1 MLSININ
8 QDLGTMIFDSA
19 FPRNDYETKE
29 QKKNAEGV
37 PMWSV
42 RLILRQAD
50 SRRSEN
56 LTVNIPS
63 PEDPSRAFGVFA
75 PVALKG
81 LRVMTGDNDG
91 RTWISFAAD
100 KIVPAEAKPAVPA
113 SKQ

>member
-1 MLSININ
+1 MLSIKID

-19 FPRNDYETKE
+19 FPRNDFETKE
-29 QKKNAEGV
+29 QKKNSEGV

-42 RLILRQAD
+42 SLILRQAD
-50 SRRSEN
+50 ARRSET

-63 PEDPSRAFGVFA
+63 PEDPSKSFGIFA

-100 KIVPAEAKPAVPA
+100 KIVPLDAKPAQPA
-113 SKQ
+113 K